1 MLIFFAASDSF
12 RFFVDRWVRSYV
24 PSRFRIS
31 IYLAAN
37 SPHLAYIAKVSDTWI
52 KFIIII
58 ILLLLRRIFLLHA
71 LFGINKTALNKQNV
85 F

>member
-37 SPHLAYIAKVSDTWI
+37 SPHLAYIAKVSDT
-52 KFIIII
+52 
-58 ILLLLRRIFLLHA
+58 
-71 LFGINKTALNKQNV
+71 
-85 F
+85 

>member
-1 MLIFFAASDSF
+1 M
-12 RFFVDRWVRSYV
+12 
-24 PSRFRIS
+24 
-31 IYLAAN
+31 YLAAN